1 LRLRCGQHELGQG
14 ACTRARERPRRA
26 NLERQAKTLNV
37 APRSCTQVHTWA
49 LRGATFRVV
58 ACFSSFAEGARK
70 KNSQIVHKVSNE
82 LDAVKWQ
89 GHCWITRP
97 TMLRRG
103 NGAKGA
109 RGTQHGT
116 TQHSQA
122 GSSGA
127 RPRRGQHHRL
137 LAHKRS
143 GKVAQFCF
151 QGSFPAAQSCA
162 PTPLNLLR
170 SPSTR

>member
-1 LRLRCGQHELGQG
+1 MRVVRW
-14 ACTRARERPRRA
+14 RESPRRA
-26 NLERQAKTLNV
+26 NLEKQATTLNV

-103 NGAKGA
+103 KGAKGA

-116 TQHSQA
+116 TTAQSGRQ
-122 GSSGA
+122 GA
-127 RPRRGQHHRL
+127 RGHGAVQHHRL
-137 LAHKRS
+137 LAHERS

-151 QGSFPAAQSCA
+151 RGSFPAAQSCA
-162 PTPLNLLR
+162 PTPLTLLR
-170 SPSTR
+170 SPATR